1 MTMKRIELIHIT
13 VTIHTSVH
21 SNIVLFATAVSVGFQ
36 SLGLGVVLG
45 VLGETRTAPTLEPA
59 VGLQSLVKTLFWS
72 IIIYYYHCYYYCYY
86 YYTDSV
92 TIMIIFSIVSIIII
106 YHYD

>member
-13 VTIHTSVH
+13 VTIHTCVH

-72 IIIYYYHCYYYCYY
+72 IILLSLLLLLLLYF
-86 YYTDSV
+86 TDSV
-92 TIMIIFSIVSIIII
+92 TIMIIFFIVSIKFI

>member
-1 MTMKRIELIHIT
+1 MIIAMTTKRIELIHIT

-59 VGLQSLVKTLFWS
+59 VGCKAWSRHYFGQSLYTTIIVIITAT
-72 IIIYYYHCYYYCYY
+72 IIIP
-86 YYTDSV
+86 
-92 TIMIIFSIVSIIII
+92 ILLQL
-106 YHYD
+106 